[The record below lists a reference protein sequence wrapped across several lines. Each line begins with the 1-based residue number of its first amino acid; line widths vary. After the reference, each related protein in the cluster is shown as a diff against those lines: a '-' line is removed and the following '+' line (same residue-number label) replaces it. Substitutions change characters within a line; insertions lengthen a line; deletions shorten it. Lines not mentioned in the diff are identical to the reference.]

1 MKDASLRCLTKC
13 PSSASDYCLFTL
25 NMIDLFQVVQHIAA
39 VKNDLSL
46 KTLLVIKDMLMLD
59 ENDHHVNVLEELVE
73 VGVLVLGD
81 PVVLKERVVTLER
94 SCKVTFLSL
103 KHLEGR
109 GLSEVI
115 YILLVGEAVEPH
127 PAVVGDA
134 VLLHNL
140 VDAVEDECGLAVVGL
155 HGLVYDLCKL
165 RVVAHEEPRVN
176 GDAVAAHAGT
186 RLKNI
191 HTRVHV
197 ADPDDLVHVHVVVAA
212 DA

>member
-1 MKDASLRCLTKC
+1 
-13 PSSASDYCLFTL
+13 
-25 NMIDLFQVVQHIAA
+25 MIDLFQVVQHIAA

-73 VGVLVLGD
+73 VGVLVLSD
-81 PVVLKERVVTLER
+81 SVVLKERVVTLER

-140 VDAVEDECGLAVVGL
+140 VDAVEDECRLAVVGL

-176 GDAVAAHAGT
+176 GDAVAATPG
-186 RLKNI
+186 
-191 HTRVHV
+191 
-197 ADPDDLVHVHVVVAA
+197 PG
-212 DA
+212 

>member
-1 MKDASLRCLTKC
+1 M
-13 PSSASDYCLFTL
+13 
-25 NMIDLFQVVQHIAA
+25 QHIAA
-39 VKNDLSL
+39 VKDDLSL
-46 KTLLVIKDMLMLD
+46 KTLLVVKNMLVLD
-59 ENDHHVNVLEELVE
+59 ENDHHVNTLEELVE
-73 VGVLVLGD
+73 VGVLILGD
-81 PVVLKERVVTLER
+81 PVVLKERVIALERPCEVTLLR
-94 SCKVTFLSL
+94 L

-109 GLSEVI
+109 GLTEVVDV
-115 YILLVGEAVEPH
+115 LLVGEAVEPH

-134 VLLHNL
+134 VLLHDL
-140 VDAVEDECGLAVVGL
+140 VDAVEDECRLAVVGL
-155 HGLVYDLCKL
+155 HGLVNDLCKL
-165 RVVAHEEPRVN
+165 RVIAHEEPRVN

>member
-1 MKDASLRCLTKC
+1 MLPVLKYKLYVIYFFK
-13 PSSASDYCLFTL
+13 F
-25 NMIDLFQVVQHIAA
+25 VQHIAA

-46 KTLLVIKDMLMLD
+46 KTLLVIKNMLVLD
-59 ENDHHVNVLEELVE
+59 ENDHHVDIIEELVE

-81 PVVLKERVVTLER
+81 LVVLKERVVTLER
-94 SCKVTFLSL
+94 SCEVALLRL

-115 YILLVGEAVEPH
+115 YIFLVGEAVETH

-134 VLLHNL
+134 VLPHDL
-140 VDAVEDECGLAVVGL
+140 VDAVEDECRLAVVGL

-176 GDAVAAHAGT
+176 GNAVAAHAGA

-197 ADPDDLVHVHVVVAA
+197 TYPDDLVHVHVVVTA

>member
-1 MKDASLRCLTKC
+1 MLPVLEYKLYVIYFFK
-13 PSSASDYCLFTL
+13 F
-25 NMIDLFQVVQHIAA
+25 VQHIAA
-39 VKNDLSL
+39 VKDDLSL
-46 KTLLVIKDMLMLD
+46 KTLLVIKDMLVLD
-59 ENDHHVNVLEELVE
+59 ENDHHVDIIEELVE

-81 PVVLKERVVTLER
+81 LVVLKERVVTLER
-94 SCKVTFLSL
+94 PCEVALLRL

-115 YILLVGEAVEPH
+115 YILLVGEAVETH

-134 VLLHNL
+134 VLLHDL
-140 VDAVEDECGLAVVGL
+140 VDSVEDECRLAVVGL

-176 GDAVAAHAGT
+176 GDAVAAHTGA

-197 ADPDDLVHVHVVVAA
+197 ADPDDLVHVHVVVTA

>member
-1 MKDASLRCLTKC
+1 MLPVLEYKLYVIYFFK
-13 PSSASDYCLFTL
+13 F
-25 NMIDLFQVVQHIAA
+25 VQHIAA

-73 VGVLVLGD
+73 VGVLVLSD
-81 PVVLKERVVTLER
+81 PVVLEERVVTLER

-115 YILLVGEAVEPH
+115 YILLVGETVEPH

-140 VDAVEDECGLAVVGL
+140 VDAVEDECRLAVVGL